1 MIAVLTK
8 IRISAYRNKVK
19 IYNQDIFSFLKWYLP
34 QAGKNRDM
42 FVYFDPPYYE
52 KGHRLYMN
60 CFSSKDH
67 ERLRDAVSQLNC
79 KWIMTYDDKAEIK
92 ELYQHYQK
100 LRFFINYSL
109 SNKKKGGELM
119 IFKDTSCIP
128 SFAVIDKLSK
138 AVVFDNL
145 YLEGIE

>member
-1 MIAVLTK
+1 
-8 IRISAYRNKVK
+8 
-19 IYNQDIFSFLKWYLP
+19 
-34 QAGKNRDM
+34 M

-109 SNKKKGGELM
+109 SNKKKVE
-119 IFKDTSCIP
+119 
-128 SFAVIDKLSK
+128 
-138 AVVFDNL
+138 N
-145 YLEGIE
+145 